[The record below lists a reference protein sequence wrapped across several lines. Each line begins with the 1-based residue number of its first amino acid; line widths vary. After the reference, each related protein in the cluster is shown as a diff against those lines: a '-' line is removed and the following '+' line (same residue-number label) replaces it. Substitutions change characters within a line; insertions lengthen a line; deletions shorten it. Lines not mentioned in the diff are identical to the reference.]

1 MQMTMRWF
9 GPQEDKIPLE
19 YIRQVPG
26 VEGVVGALYDVA
38 PGEVWPVEKIKALV
52 DQAHAAG
59 LTMEVIES
67 VNIHDDI
74 KIGTPARD
82 RYIENYKQTIRNLAG
97 FGVKVICY
105 NFMPVFDWMK
115 TDMNYVLPDGSLTM
129 AFEKAASIRVWK
141 RSSKRFSITP
151 TVLRYR
157 DGSPSGWL
165 KCRSCSPAIAV
176 SMILS
181 CGKICFISSE
191 KLSRCARKWG

>member
-52 DQAHAAG
+52 EQAHAAG
-59 LTMEVIES
+59 LKMEVIES

-74 KIGTPARD
+74 KIGTPERD

-97 FGVKVICY
+97 FGIKVICY

-115 TDMNYVLPDGSLTM
+115 TDMISPATPVLTQ
-129 AFEKAASIRVWK
+129 AASIFYFPHGESLCHVRNL
-141 RSSKRFSITP
+141 P
-151 TVLRYR
+151 
-157 DGSPSGWL
+157 
-165 KCRSCSPAIAV
+165 
-176 SMILS
+176 
-181 CGKICFISSE
+181 
-191 KLSRCARKWG
+191 RCV